1 MFTQTDFE
9 LLARIHAQ
17 FPQFEKLL
25 TRLWQEEISSLPNAD
40 LDKVQKCQG
49 RVLAYQHIL
58 DAYNHAA
65 GITANRTAKPQL

>member
-1 MFTQTDFE
+1 MFTQTDLE

-25 TRLWQEEISSLPNAD
+25 TRLWQEEISDLPNVD

-58 DAYNHAA
+58 DTYRHAA
-65 GITANRTAKPQL
+65 GIKADRTAKPQL

>member
-1 MFTQTDFE
+1 MFTQTDLE

-25 TRLWQEEISSLPNAD
+25 TRLWQEEINSLPNAD
-40 LDKVQKCQG
+40 LDKVQKYQG

-58 DAYNHAA
+58 DAYYHAA